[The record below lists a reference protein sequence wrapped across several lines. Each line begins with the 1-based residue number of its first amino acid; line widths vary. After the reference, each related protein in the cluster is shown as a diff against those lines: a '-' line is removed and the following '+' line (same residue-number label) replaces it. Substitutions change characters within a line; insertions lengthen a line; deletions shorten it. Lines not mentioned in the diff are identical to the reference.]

1 MPLADARGSVRSHD
15 RKGVVFA
22 ECEAKQNMNNLNRRE
37 FVSLLSVAALGKAFA
52 AGDSTDKPL
61 RGIFP
66 IAQTPFTDSDRLDLD
81 ALAAEV
87 KFIDRAGCHGMA
99 WPQMAS
105 EYSTLTEA
113 ERLAG
118 AEAIVATGKRLRPAI
133 IIGVQG
139 PDLQAALRYA
149 RHAAKLG
156 ADGLIS
162 LPPVGHTDADS
173 VLEYYKAVGKATSLP
188 LFMQTTG
195 DMSIELVLRA
205 SREIPTLGYVKDEAG
220 RSPLARIG
228 QLNEKSEG
236 RLHVFTGNHGST
248 LIDEMR
254 RGSAGCMP
262 AASVADLYAQV
273 WDFWQKGRHKE
284 AMDLFGKT
292 VLFIPEMQAYG
303 ISGLKYILHLRGVF
317 PNYAVRTKDAAAPLD
332 ASGKAALGE
341 MLEFV
346 KPWLR
351 A

>member
-1 MPLADARGSVRSHD
+1 MAPFVE
-15 RKGVVFA
+15 RKGI
-22 ECEAKQNMNNLNRRE
+22 KQNMDNLNRRE
-37 FVSLLSVAALGKAFA
+37 FVSLLSVAALGRAFA
-52 AGDSTDKPL
+52 AGDGTDKPL

-81 ALAAEV
+81 VLAAEV
-87 KFIDRAGCHGMA
+87 KFIDRAGAQGCA

-105 EYSTLTEA
+105 EYSTLTET

-139 PDLQAALRYA
+139 PDLQTALRYA

-162 LPPVGHTDADS
+162 LPPAGHGDPDS
-173 VLEYYKAVGKATSLP
+173 VIEYYKAVGKATSLP

-195 DMSIELVLRA
+195 NMSVELVLRA
-205 SREIPTLGYVKDEAG
+205 AREIPTLGYVKDEAG

-228 QLNEKSEG
+228 PLKDQSAG
-236 RLHVFTGNHGST
+236 RLQVFTGNHGST

-254 RGSAGCMP
+254 RGSAGSMP
-262 AASVADLYAQV
+262 AACIADLYAQV
-273 WDFWQKGRHKE
+273 WDSWQKGRRKE

-292 VLFIPEMQAYG
+292 LLFIPEMQAYG
-303 ISGLKYILHLRGVF
+303 VPGLKYILYLRGVF
-317 PNYAVRTKDAAAPLD
+317 PGYAVRTKEAAAPLD

-351 A
+351 T

>member
-1 MPLADARGSVRSHD
+1 M
-15 RKGVVFA
+15 
-22 ECEAKQNMNNLNRRE
+22 ENLNRRE
-37 FVSLLSVAALGKAFA
+37 FVSLLSVAALGKVFA
-52 AGDSTDKPL
+52 AGDSTDKPF

-66 IAQTPFTDSDRLDLD
+66 IAQTPFTDSDRVDLD

-87 KFIDRAGCHGMA
+87 KFTDRAGAHGFV

-105 EYSTLTEA
+105 EYSTLTEP

-133 IIGVQG
+133 LIGVQG
-139 PDLQAALRYA
+139 PDLAAALRYA

-162 LPPVGHTDADS
+162 LPPAGHSDPDS
-173 VLEYYKAVGKATSLP
+173 VLEYYKAIGKATSLP
-188 LFMQTTG
+188 LFMQSTG
-195 DMSIELVLRA
+195 DMSIELLLRA
-205 SREIPTLGYVKDEAG
+205 VREIPTLDYVKDEAG

-228 QLNEKSEG
+228 QLKEQSGG
-236 RLHVFTGNHGST
+236 RLQVFTGNHGST

-254 RGSAGCMP
+254 RGSAGSMP
-262 AASVADLYAQV
+262 AACFTDLYAQV
-273 WDFWQKGRHKE
+273 WDSWQAGRHKE

-303 ISGLKYILHLRGVF
+303 VPALKYILHLRGVF
-317 PNYAVRTKDAAAPLD
+317 PGYAVRTKEAAAPLD
-332 ASGKAALGE
+332 ASGKAALSE